1 VHELCHLLQ
10 ANHSP
15 AFWAEVEARF
25 PDWRDER
32 AYFHREGRRLKAT
45 LRTLLAG

>member
-1 VHELCHLLQ
+1 LCHLLQ

-25 PDWRDER
+25 PAWRDER
-32 AYFHREGRRLKAT
+32 DYLREEGRRLKST
-45 LRTLLAG
+45 LHQLLRAQG